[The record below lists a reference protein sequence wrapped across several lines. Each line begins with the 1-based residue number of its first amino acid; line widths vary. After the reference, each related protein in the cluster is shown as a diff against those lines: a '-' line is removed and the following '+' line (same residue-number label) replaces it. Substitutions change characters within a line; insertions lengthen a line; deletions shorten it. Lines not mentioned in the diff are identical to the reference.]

1 MAVSLGMRISGL
13 LVAGAVAVA
22 AAAFTGDG
30 RGTADG
36 RDDGGTVVTAGPT
49 AGAARPPTDPAGNSS
64 APPRQRPDGHIG
76 APAVTDTPV
85 APPVGRTPSEPPSPS
100 PSPSASRKVLEV
112 PAWLPPGPASPD
124 TDGVPDPASVY
135 DLLSDPADCRA
146 ALGVIPRLTADGDR
160 ALLRG
165 LASACL
171 AVQGE
176 GGDWAQAVRDHAAS
190 AGGGDSCK
198 GRAAHAV
205 LGGLLDF
212 RRRHPGASVRL
223 KPASGGPPAC
233 GYRIAGVDTG
243 GDGTALPGET
253 IGIELADMYFD
264 PAELLRSG
272 GVTIGGQDV
281 PVPGDRGVLSVVVPA
296 LAPGPVDVA
305 VRYGGTEVRLPRAFT
320 VALPEPNAP
329 DEATDGPPTP
339 QGARGTARPATT
351 NPHTQAAP
359 SLWAP
364 VTVATTGA
372 LARPTPG

>member
-13 LVAGAVAVA
+13 LVVGAVAVA

-36 RDDGGTVVTAGPT
+36 RGGGGTVVTAGPT
-49 AGAARPPTDPAGNSS
+49 ADAARPPTGPAGNSS
-64 APPRQRPDGHIG
+64 APPKQRPDGHIG
-76 APAVTDTPV
+76 TPVITGTPV
-85 APPVGRTPSEPPSPS
+85 APPVGRAPSDPPSPS
-100 PSPSASRKVLEV
+100 PSPSVSRKALEV
-112 PAWLPPGPASPD
+112 PGWLPPGPASPD
-124 TDGVPDPASVY
+124 ADGVPDPASVY
-135 DLLSDPADCRA
+135 DLLSDPSGCRA
-146 ALGVIPRLTADGDR
+146 ALGVIPRLTTDGDR

-198 GRAAHAV
+198 GRAAHSV

-233 GYRIAGVDTG
+233 DYRIAGVDTG
-243 GDGTALPGET
+243 GDGTAAPGET
-253 IGIELADMYFD
+253 IGIELADPYFD
-264 PAELLRSG
+264 PAELPSEG
-272 GVTIGGQDV
+272 GVSIGGQEA
-281 PVPGDRGVLSVVVPA
+281 PVRTDRAVLSVVVPA
-296 LAPGPVDVA
+296 LAPGPVEVT
-305 VRYGGTEVRLPRAFT
+305 VRYGGTEARLPMAFT

-329 DEATDGPPTP
+329 DEATGGPATP

-351 NPHTQAAP
+351 NPRPQAAP
-359 SLWAP
+359 SLRAP
-364 VTVATTGA
+364 VTAATAGA
-372 LARPTPG
+372 PARPTPG